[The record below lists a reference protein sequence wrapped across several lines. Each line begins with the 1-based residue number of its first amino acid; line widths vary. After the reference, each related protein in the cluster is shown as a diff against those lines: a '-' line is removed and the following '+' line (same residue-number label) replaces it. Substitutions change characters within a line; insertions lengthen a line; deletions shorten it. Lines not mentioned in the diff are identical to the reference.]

1 MSDEEAPKTIKID
14 YYLDLVVRRRWLII
28 IPFCLAMIG
37 GMFVSV
43 TTPRIYEANTLILVE
58 PKSIPDKYVEPLTEV
73 TVKERVSTITQ
84 QMKSRTY
91 IERVINEAELFAGP
105 EYKNMLSEEKVSAV
119 RGNMKVKVTRGRR
132 GADSFTISFRG
143 KDPEKITRAVNIL
156 AGYFIDESI
165 KLMTEEVFAASD
177 FLQEELKDKAT
188 NLIAVEDNLKIYRTK
203 YMGGLPEQLVS
214 NLGMLSGLREQ
225 LNDKQESLR
234 DEKVRLIQLEGQMSE
249 ARRELES
256 YVPGTMPEKIEIK
269 EPENVIR
276 LRTLKQEYSSLIARY
291 TKQHPD
297 VIKVKKM
304 VADLENEVAKEA
316 EEAEE
321 AKKSSDEPQPQKP
334 KTETELLAARYK
346 AMKQSQLN
354 EIKYQYED
362 SLRTIKIHETDI
374 IKILEEIRKYEKRVE
389 DTPKREQELLSLTRD
404 YENIQKSYNS
414 LLTRKLDADIA
425 VSMERKSKGQRFRIL
440 DSAKVPKKPVSPNI
454 KTLLIMSLA
463 AGLGLGGGLVF
474 LLDFLDTSLRRPE
487 DIETLMRIPV
497 LATVPNV
504 YHRPS
509 DKIKQKIDQGMSVL
523 FIMIGLMLLG
533 IFGILAIK
541 GVEYVTAIMEKVI
554 SKIL

>member
-1 MSDEEAPKTIKID
+1 MSDEEAQKSIKID

-58 PKSIPDKYVEPLTEV
+58 PKSIPDKYVEPLTEI
-73 TVKERVSTITQ
+73 TVKERVGTITQ

-91 IERVINEAELFAGP
+91 IERVINEAGLFAGP

-119 RGNMKVKVTRGRR
+119 RRDMKVEVTRGRR
-132 GADSFTISFRG
+132 GADSFTISFKG
-143 KDPEKITRAVNIL
+143 KDPEKITKAVNIL

-177 FLQEELKDKAT
+177 FLQEELKDKAG
-188 NLIAVEDNLKIYRTK
+188 NLIAVENALKEYRTK

-234 DEKVRLIQLEGQMSE
+234 DEKVRLIQLDGQMSE
-249 ARRELES
+249 ARRELED
-256 YVPGTMPEKIEIK
+256 YVPGTIPEKIEIK

-276 LRTLKQEYSSLIARY
+276 LKTLKQEYSSLMSRY
-291 TKQHPD
+291 TNQHPD
-297 VIKVKKM
+297 IIKLKKM
-304 VADLENEVAKEA
+304 VADLEKEIASDA
-316 EEAEE
+316 EEAE
-321 AKKSSDEPQPQKP
+321 KSAEEPQSPKP
-334 KTETELLAARYK
+334 KSETELFVARYK
-346 AMKQSQLN
+346 AIRQSQFR
-354 EIKYQYED
+354 ETKEQYED
-362 SLRTIKIHETDI
+362 SLRMIKIHKSDI
-374 IKILEEIRKYEKRVE
+374 IKIFDEIRKYEKRVE
-389 DTPKREQELLSLTRD
+389 DTPKREQELMSLTRD

-425 VSMERKSKGQRFRIL
+425 VSMEKKSKGQRFRIL
-440 DSAKVPKKPVSPNI
+440 DSAKEPKKPVSPDV
-454 KTLLIMSLA
+454 KKLLIMSLA

-504 YHRPS
+504 YHRPA
-509 DKIKQKIDQGMSVL
+509 DKIKQRIDQGMSIL
-523 FIMIGLMLLG
+523 FIMIDFMLLG
-533 IFGILAIK
+533 IFGVLALK
-541 GVEYVTAIMEKVI
+541 GVEYITAIVEKFT